1 MVGRRVLV
9 VMAFALVA
17 LVGCDAMKG
26 GTLVADNSTIAS
38 ASPSA
43 TASATAASVTTA
55 STSSPVASPSA
66 SPRLSPSPSPSESPS
81 PSPTASP
88 TAQATQER
96 TQEPTARA
104 TAQPTVARTAA
115 PTQTASPS
123 PTATPTATPTPT
135 ASPVPSRTPC
145 GQIAQPSTA
154 NPPLAP
160 NTTIGV
166 YGKVTDQCTGAPV
179 ANVCVTLGQPGAI
192 CWARTDANGNF
203 AIDGAGTVSPNP
215 NTQWQLYFVMPGYPV
230 QPTDRFTMPG
240 GVIRKD
246 WALRL

>member
-1 MVGRRVLV
+1 M
-9 VMAFALVA
+9 
-17 LVGCDAMKG
+17 
-26 GTLVADNSTIAS
+26 
-38 ASPSA
+38 
-43 TASATAASVTTA
+43 
-55 STSSPVASPSA
+55 
-66 SPRLSPSPSPSESPS
+66 
-81 PSPTASP
+81 
-88 TAQATQER
+88 
-96 TQEPTARA
+96 
-104 TAQPTVARTAA
+104 
-115 PTQTASPS
+115 
-123 PTATPTATPTPT
+123 
-135 ASPVPSRTPC
+135 PSRTPC